1 MSGTNITRAEAAARS
16 AIVQVQSYDVHVD
29 LSGVRDAV
37 ATTFPSTTT
46 VHFTATAGAST
57 WIDLIAPRIQRA
69 TLNGTPLDAAG
80 FDGFRLQLP
89 ALAGDNTLVVVAD
102 CATCTPARGCTASST
117 RWTDRPTSTRSSRR
131 PTPGAMYACFDQP
144 DLKATFAFTVTAPD
158 DWEVVS
164 NAADARA

>member
-69 TLNGTPLDAAG
+69 TLNGTALDAAG
-80 FDGFRLQLP
+80 SPTAR
-89 ALAGDNTLVVVAD
+89 
-102 CATCTPARGCTASST
+102 PARCPASP
-117 RWTDRPTSTRSSRR
+117 RRTRSWSTPTARYSNTGEGLHRFVDPVDREVYLYTPVRDRR
-131 PTPGAMYACFDQP
+131 R
-144 DLKATFAFTVTAPD
+144 
-158 DWEVVS
+158 
-164 NAADARA
+164 AAGVRLLRPARPEGDVHASP